1 MGRDEAAPDLS
12 RLFVKIN
19 HERPTSNAERRA
31 TRAGRRLVQSSMFDV
46 ECSAISWE
54 RFPQWT
60 PL

>member
-1 MGRDEAAPDLS
+1 MGRDEAAPDLN

-19 HERPTSNAERRA
+19 REHQNSNTKRRA